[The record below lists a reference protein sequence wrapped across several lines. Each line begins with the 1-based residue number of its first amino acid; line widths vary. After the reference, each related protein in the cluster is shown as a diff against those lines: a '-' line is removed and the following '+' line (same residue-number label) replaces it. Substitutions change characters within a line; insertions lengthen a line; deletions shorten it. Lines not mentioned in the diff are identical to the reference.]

1 MTINVDINRSR
12 LPRLLKLFNS
22 SGKSTRLRLSR
33 HILAHEEI
41 PLDVLLNIFSYV
53 DRETWPHDY
62 FNNLRTRLL
71 VHVDDPALYLEFRS
85 QINSSNDMQKR
96 IVFET
101 LCSVGKRDIL
111 PDVIPYMAC
120 DTPWIGF
127 PAIDLVRS
135 LATTQ
140 DLPLLQSLD
149 MQANSNE
156 TMHRHVKELIARLQ
170 ETADKKIH
178 GNDS

>member
-1 MTINVDINRSR
+1 M
-12 LPRLLKLFNS
+12 LF
-22 SGKSTRLRLSR
+22 
-33 HILAHEEI
+33 
-41 PLDVLLNIFSYV
+41 
-53 DRETWPHDY
+53 
-62 FNNLRTRLL
+62 
-71 VHVDDPALYLEFRS
+71 
-85 QINSSNDMQKR
+85 
-96 IVFET
+96 
-101 LCSVGKRDIL
+101 
-111 PDVIPYMAC
+111 PYMAC

-170 ETADKKIH
+170 ETADKNIY